1 MIGVIKMTKLDEQ
14 LQRAEERVKRLKKRK
29 ADMKLKNENAALR
42 TELQD
47 LKSRINSIEKLH
59 KYNVDF
65 GNNSEEKVAT
75 KVVKFD
81 DVISL
86 FKR

>member
-29 ADMKLKNENAALR
+29 ADMQLKNENAVLR
-42 TELQD
+42 AELQD
-47 LKSRINSIEKLH
+47 LKSRINAIDKLR
-59 KYNVDF
+59 KFNVDF
-65 GNNSEEKVAT
+65 SGNNDEKVTT

-81 DVISL
+81 DVISTL
-86 FKR
+86 KR

>member
-29 ADMKLKNENAALR
+29 ADMQLKNENATLR
-42 TELQD
+42 AELQD
-47 LKSRINSIEKLH
+47 LKSRINAIEKLR
-59 KYNVDF
+59 KFNVDF
-65 GNNSEEKVAT
+65 RNDSEEKVTT
-75 KVVKFD
+75 KVVRFD